1 MVRATQRRG
10 RENDRHM
17 VDDQEVHVYR
27 RRCDADWRGSFALV
41 RAGASTAD
49 IERGARRGMAMYQ
62 DVRLD
67 VL

>member
-1 MVRATQRRG
+1 
-10 RENDRHM
+10 M
-17 VDDQEVHVYR
+17 VDDQEVHVDR
-27 RRCDADWRGSFALV
+27 RRCGPDRRGSFVLV

-62 DVRLD
+62 DVCLD

>member
-1 MVRATQRRG
+1 
-10 RENDRHM
+10 M

-41 RAGASTAD
+41 RAGASTAN